1 MYRME
6 TGTVTIPYIGPC
18 NGKSSL
24 RRSRCLFMRL
34 ALRFRSYVCG
44 SDKLGKIAEKC
55 KNLKQPAD
63 IYLDGNSRKEIARK
77 ASLAKESRESKNR
90 GPIPVSPSGAEFFLD
105 KKSALAYH
113 AAKFWGGFVRAGIF
127 RLRGSTELI
136 NWPTCIEARTALPF
150 GFWLG
155 FIVGR
160 ERQLVGYRT
169 TSTRCVSLREEESR
183 NTFFCLTGFA

>member
-6 TGTVTIPYIGPC
+6 TGTVSIPYIRPC
-18 NGKSSL
+18 NGESRL
-24 RRSRCLFMRL
+24 TDRRGLFMRL
-34 ALRFRSYVCG
+34 SLRFRAIARG
-44 SDKLGKIAEKC
+44 SSKLGKFAERC
-55 KNLKQPAD
+55 KNLKQFAD

-77 ASLAKESRESKNR
+77 GSLAKESTESKNR

-136 NWPTCIEARTALPF
+136 NWPTCVDARIVLPF
-150 GFWLG
+150 GFWVAYRESTKGIYPVSCLLLG
-155 FIVGR
+155 H
-160 ERQLVGYRT
+160 T
-169 TSTRCVSLREEESR
+169 D
-183 NTFFCLTGFA
+183 